1 MVQILV
7 DDTELSL
14 EAATLGTVGELIEY
28 VKSSIDPDA
37 IILSLT
43 RDEEPLSEADWKCPL
58 SSLSQSQVRITTGSR
73 TTFYQDRL
81 QLTGAIAETLSDTFA
96 EIAKLFKTGMQN
108 NAHEAFATSLEDLNA
123 FVGWFY
129 SILSMDEQIF
139 ATELSD
145 FTQMVEEFK
154 GTCMFLQQQQLK
166 QSWWA
171 IGDIIEQQIIPLMDR
186 CKSLGGNALSKVL
199 S

>member
-58 SSLSQSQVRITTGSR
+58 SSLAQSQVRITTGSR

-81 QLTGAIAETLSDTFA
+81 QLTGAIGETLSETFG

-108 NAHEAFATSLEDLNA
+108 NAHEAFATTLDDLNA

-129 SILSMDEQIF
+129 SILSMDEHLF
-139 ATELSD
+139 EVEFRE
-145 FTQMVEEFK
+145 FTQMVEEFR
-154 GTCMFLQQQQLK
+154 GTCLLLQQHQLK
-166 QSWWA
+166 QSWWS
-171 IGDIIEQQIIPLMDR
+171 IGDIIELQVVPLIGR
-186 CKSLGGNALSKVL
+186 CKDLGGSALAKVL

>member
-58 SSLSQSQVRITTGSR
+58 SSLAQSQVRITTGSR

-81 QLTGAIAETLSDTFA
+81 QLTGAIAETLAETFS

-139 ATELSD
+139 AADLKE

-154 GTCMFLQQQQLK
+154 GTCMLLQQQQLK

-171 IGDIIEQQIIPLMDR
+171 IGDIIELQVIPLIER
-186 CKSLGGNALSKVL
+186 CKDIGGSALSKVL